1 MAKLCEVLGE
11 GDRARVEEATN
22 VAKVKDA
29 ASSKLFWALIEDVT
43 LEGLLTDGEVS
54 IISEEGAT
62 V

>member
-22 VAKVKDA
+22 VAKGKDA

-54 IISEEGAT
+54 II
-62 V
+62 